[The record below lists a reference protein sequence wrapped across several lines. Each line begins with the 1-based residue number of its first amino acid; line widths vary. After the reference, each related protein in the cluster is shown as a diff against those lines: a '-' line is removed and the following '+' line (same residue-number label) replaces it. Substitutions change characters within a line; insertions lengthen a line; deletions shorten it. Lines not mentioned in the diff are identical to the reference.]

1 MAKWRFHQL
10 ANTSVSGAISR
21 VTASSSVLATWAGGK
36 EVLLLIIIFH
46 FQKFS
51 DMGKDYELVGST
63 VIEEESMEKIYMK
76 IVDEHPVIES
86 RQSFMCDCWDICE
99 NCDNY

>member
-1 MAKWRFHQL
+1 M
-10 ANTSVSGAISR
+10 
-21 VTASSSVLATWAGGK
+21 
-36 EVLLLIIIFH
+36 LLFCIFRL
-46 FQKFS
+46 FQTFS
-51 DMGKDYELVGST
+51 DMGTDYELVSST